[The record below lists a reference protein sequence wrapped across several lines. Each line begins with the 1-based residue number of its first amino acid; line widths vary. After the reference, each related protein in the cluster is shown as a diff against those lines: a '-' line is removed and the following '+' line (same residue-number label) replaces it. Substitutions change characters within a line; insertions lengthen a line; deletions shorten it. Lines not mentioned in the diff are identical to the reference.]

1 MKSLYERLNELNSNE
16 EIEPMDVS
24 DVEKKAMKQRVR
36 KKINQQRRVPKIWRN
51 AAAAAV
57 ITVASVT
64 TIGLG
69 FPTLASQIPIVS
81 NIFSVF
87 NEDQDGLYTAYEE
100 FATDVSEAQTSN
112 GVTIMI
118 DRAVYDGKSV
128 TLTYSVET
136 EKELGQDSGVN
147 ATLDVAKSSGSGG
160 TSSPLQ
166 KVEDH
171 KYVGLITS
179 TPMLDAPQDT
189 IQVSWSPRS
198 IDNYDTMEEIK
209 GKWDFEFTLEAVTGN
224 GQDVKQSVADE
235 GIEISLDTISYTDIS
250 TVIEYSQTVDP
261 SVTEKWEWVT
271 TDLLI
276 QDNLG
281 NEYLSNGNSG
291 YSEHNQDYKW
301 STTVKKVDPRATV
314 LIITPEVTLS
324 KGSGNGY
331 EKMKLDP
338 MQVKLNR

>member
-1 MKSLYERLNELNSNE
+1 MKSLYERLNELKPDE

-24 DVEKKAMKQRVR
+24 DLEKKAMKQRVL
-36 KKINQQRRVPKIWRN
+36 KKINQQRRVPKIWLN

-57 ITVASVT
+57 ILVASVT

-100 FATDVSEAQTSN
+100 FAKDVSQAQTSN

-136 EKELGQDSGVN
+136 EKELGPNSGVH
-147 ATLDVAKSSGSGG
+147 APLDVAGASGSGG
-160 TSSPLQ
+160 TASPLQ
-166 KVEDH
+166 KVEDR

-179 TPMLDAPQDT
+179 TPILDDPLDT

-198 IDNYDTMEEIK
+198 IDNYDTMGEIK
-209 GKWDFEFTLEAVTGN
+209 GEWDFEFELEAVTGN
-224 GQDVKQSVADE
+224 GQDVKQSVTDD
-235 GIEISLDTISYTDIS
+235 GIEVSLDAIRYTDIS
-250 TVIEYSQTVDP
+250 TVIEYSQTVKP

-281 NEYLSNGNSG
+281 NEYLSNGNG
-291 YSEHNQDYKW
+291 GFSEHGQDYKW
-301 STTVKKVDPRATV
+301 STTIKKVDQQASA
-314 LIITPEVTLS
+314 LIITPEVILS

-338 MQVKLNR
+338 IEVKLKR

>member
-1 MKSLYERLNELNSNE
+1 MKSLYERLNELKPDE

-24 DVEKKAMKQRVR
+24 DLEKKAMKQRVL

-57 ITVASVT
+57 ILVASVT

-100 FATDVSEAQTSN
+100 FATDVSQAQTSN

-136 EKELGQDSGVN
+136 DKDLGQDSGVN
-147 ATLDVAKSSGSGG
+147 ATLDVANSSGSGG

-166 KVEDH
+166 KVDDQ

-179 TPMLDAPQDT
+179 TPMLDKPQDT

-209 GKWDFEFTLEAVTGN
+209 GKWDFQFELEAVTGN
-224 GQDVKQSVADE
+224 GQDVKQSVADK

-250 TVIEYSQTVDP
+250 TVLEYSQTVEP
-261 SVTEKWEWVT
+261 TVAEKYEWIT

-276 QDNLG
+276 QDDLG
-281 NEYLSNGNSG
+281 NEYFSNGNG
-291 YSEHNQDYKW
+291 GVSEHGQDFKW
-301 STTVKKVDPRATV
+301 STTIKKIDPQATE
-314 LIITPEVTLS
+314 LIITPEVMLA
-324 KGSGNGY
+324 KGSNTTY
-331 EKMKLDP
+331 EKKKLDP
-338 MQVKLNR
+338 IKVKLNR

>member
-1 MKSLYERLNELNSNE
+1 MKSLFERLHELNPVE

-24 DVEKKAMKQRVR
+24 DEEKKAMKQQVR
-36 KKINQQRRVPKIWRN
+36 KKINQQRRVPKVWRN

-57 ITVASVT
+57 ILVASVT

-87 NEDQDGLYTAYEE
+87 NEDQDGLYTTYEE

-118 DRAVYDGKSV
+118 DRAVYDGKTV

-136 EKELGQDSGVN
+136 DKEIGPNSGVN
-147 ATLDVAKSSGSGG
+147 ATLDVVKSSGSAG

-166 KVEDH
+166 KIEDG

-179 TPMLDAPQDT
+179 TPMLEKPQDS

-209 GKWDFEFTLEAVTGN
+209 GKWDFQFELEAVTGN
-224 GQDVKQSVADE
+224 GHDVKQSVKDD
-235 GIEISLDTISYTDIS
+235 GIEVTLDSISYTDIS
-250 TVIEYSQTVDP
+250 TVIEYSQTVEP

-281 NEYLSNGNSG
+281 NEYLSNGNG
-291 YSEHNQDYKW
+291 GFSEHNQDYKW
-301 STTVKKVDPRATV
+301 STTIKKVDPQATA
-314 LIITPEVTLS
+314 LIIFPEVILS

-338 MQVKLNR
+338 IKVQLDR